1 MSEEGAA
8 NAGPINAAY
17 QAALL
22 RRGYQAD
29 AAQLAAVDRLNQLAM
44 EFADYKQQRS
54 NAFKRLIHRPE
65 VPRGIWLWGGVG
77 RGKSFI
83 MDTFY
88 DNVDVRRKQ
97 RVHFHEFMRSI
108 HHELESLKG
117 QADPLD
123 AVAERVAS
131 RARLICFDEFHIS
144 DIADA
149 MILERLLRSLF
160 KRGLCL
166 VSTSNYEPDLLYPD
180 GLHRDRILPAIDL
193 LKEHQDIVRVDAG
206 QDYRR
211 RALSKAKVYF
221 PELNAQTDKALR
233 SLFDSLAERADQN
246 PVITIEH
253 RQISSLRRAGGV
265 IWFDFATLCGGPR
278 SQNDYLEIAKQFH
291 TLVLSGVP
299 MMSVAMSSEARRFTW
314 LVDILYDQKVKLIV
328 GAQGEAETLYKS
340 GMLANEFQRTVSR
353 LIEMQTD
360 EYLATP
366 KRIGAG

>member
-1 MSEEGAA
+1 MSQ
-8 NAGPINAAY
+8 GPINAAY

-29 AAQLAAVDRLNQLAM
+29 QAQLDAVDRLNTLAL

-54 NAFKRLIHRPE
+54 NAFKRLINRPE
-65 VPRGIWLWGGVG
+65 VPRGVWLWGGVG

-83 MDTFY
+83 MDCFY
-88 DNVDVRRKQ
+88 DHVEVRRKQ

-117 QADPLD
+117 QVDPLD
-123 AVAERVAS
+123 AVAERVAA

-149 MILERLLRSLF
+149 MILERLLRGLF

-193 LKEHQDIVRVDAG
+193 LKEHQDSVRVDAG
-206 QDYRR
+206 NDYRR
-211 RALSKAKVYF
+211 RALSKAKIYF
-221 PELNAQTDKALR
+221 AEQSAQSDKALR
-233 SLFDSLAERADQN
+233 QLFDSLAERADQTAM
-246 PVITIEH
+246 ITIEH
-253 RQISSLRRAGGV
+253 RQISALRRAGGV

-291 TLVLSGVP
+291 TVVLSGVP
-299 MMSVAMSSEARRFTW
+299 MMNAAMSSEARRFTW
-314 LVDILYDQKVKLIV
+314 LVDILYDQKVKLII
-328 GAQGEAETLYKS
+328 GAQVEPESLYTS
-340 GMLANEFQRTVSR
+340 GTLANEFHRTVSR

-360 EYLATP
+360 QYLAQP
-366 KRIGAG
+366 RRSGV